1 MTSAGNCLCPA
12 SCCQSCLKGE
22 MNLPNYDK
30 RKLGKQAQ
38 ELGFVRDT
46 LEKVYRLGEILNYLN
61 TNPLLQN
68 ALALKGGTA
77 INLTIFNLPRMS
89 IDLDLDYIYNETREA
104 MLAERGRISDSIIKY
119 MVANGYEL
127 SPKSKMPHSL
137 DSFVFSY
144 TNAGGMKD
152 NIKVEI
158 NYSLRAHV
166 LPTENRRVEMLGL
179 FDVMSVHS
187 LAAPEIFGSKII
199 ALFTR
204 AAARDLYDLNNMIY
218 FGLFDES
225 QLPILKK
232 CVIFYSA
239 IAGEKASPDFHFDN
253 IDSLTN
259 YKIKTD
265 LLPVIR
271 SAEHFDLKSVQKRVK
286 DFVIELL
293 RLDEREAEF
302 LRAFA
307 QKEYR
312 PDLLFDDKEILAR
325 IQNHPM
331 ALWKMRNS
339 SETPSEK

>member
-1 MTSAGNCLCPA
+1 
-12 SCCQSCLKGE
+12 
-22 MNLPNYDK
+22 LPDYDK

-38 ELGFVRDT
+38 ELGFSRDT
-46 LEKVYRLGEILNYLN
+46 LEKVCRLAEILKHLN
-61 TNPLLQN
+61 TDSLLKD

-89 IDLDLDYIYNETREA
+89 IDLDLDYMHNVTREE
-104 MLAERGRISDSIIKY
+104 MLEERSRISASIIKY
-119 MVANGYEL
+119 MLANGYEP
-127 SPKSKMPHSL
+127 SPKTKAPHSL

-144 TNAGGMKD
+144 RNTGGMKD

-166 LPTENRRVEMLGL
+166 LPTENRKVNTLGL
-179 FDVMSVHS
+179 FDEMTVHS
-187 LAAPEIFGSKII
+187 LAASEIFGSKIV
-199 ALFTR
+199 ALLTR
-204 AAARDLYDLNNMIY
+204 IAARDLYDLNNMVY

-225 QLPILKK
+225 QLPLLKK
-232 CVIFYSA
+232 CAVFYGA
-239 IAGEKASPDFHFDN
+239 IGSGKAPTNFQLDN

-271 SAEHFDLKSVQKRVK
+271 RAERFDLPSVKKRVRE
-286 DFVIELL
+286 FLSALL
-293 RLDEREAEF
+293 CLDEGETAF
-302 LRAFA
+302 LHSFA
-307 QKEYR
+307 QKEYQ
-312 PDLLFDDKEILAR
+312 PELLFEDKEILAR

-339 SETPSEK
+339 SIPGQEG

>member
-1 MTSAGNCLCPA
+1 MPD
-12 SCCQSCLKGE
+12 
-22 MNLPNYDK
+22 YDK

-46 LEKVYRLGEILNYLN
+46 LEKVCRLAEILKHLN
-61 TNPLLQN
+61 TDPLLKN
-68 ALALKGGTA
+68 TLALKGGTA

-89 IDLDLDYIYNETREA
+89 VDLDLDYIHNGTKEE
-104 MLAERGRISDSIIKY
+104 MLAERSRISDSIRKY

-127 SPKSKMPHSL
+127 SPKSKTPHSL

-144 TNAGGMKD
+144 TNAAGMKD

-166 LPTENRRVEMLGL
+166 LPTESRTVNTLGL
-179 FDVMSVHS
+179 FDEMAVHS
-187 LAAPEIFGSKII
+187 LAALEIFGSKIV
-199 ALFTR
+199 ALLTR

-225 QLPILKK
+225 ELPMLRK
-232 CVIFYSA
+232 CVVFYSA
-239 IAGEKASPDFHFDN
+239 IGGEQASPNFRFDN
-253 IDSLTN
+253 LNSLTVH
-259 YKIKTD
+259 KIKTD

-271 SAEHFDLKSVQKRVK
+271 RAEHFDLPSVQKRVREFLS
-286 DFVIELL
+286 DLL
-293 RLDEREAEF
+293 LLDEREIAF

-312 PDLLFDDKEILAR
+312 PDLLFDDKEILER
-325 IQNHPM
+325 IRNHPM

-339 SETPSEK
+339 LDEPAR